1 MKIQINSLAALER
14 LIGDDK
20 EMEFAVKDSI
30 FNTFAKNYLKSV
42 AHSEIMD
49 ALKKAVLYE
58 LEKGLNLVVERT
70 SSWAGCT
77 YKAKPELKEAIDKA
91 AKEALD
97 EMIKE
102 TVKESMASVE
112 KEVNQRVGYA
122 LDCICSKVAEVN
134 IDRLVRERLSKML
147 NQTTQSK

>member
-30 FNTFAKNYLKSV
+30 INTFAKNYLKSI
-42 AHSEIMD
+42 AHSEIID

-58 LEKGLNLVVERT
+58 LEKDLNLVVERT

-77 YKAKPELKEAIDKA
+77 YKAKPELKEAVDKA
-91 AKEALD
+91 AKEALN
-97 EMIKE
+97 EI
-102 TVKESMASVE
+102 VKEAVNEKMAGINE
-112 KEVNQRVGYA
+112 EVNQRVGYA
-122 LDCICSKVAEVN
+122 LDCICAKVAEVN
-134 IDRLVRERLSKML
+134 IDRLVRERLTKML
-147 NQTTQSK
+147 NQTTEGK